1 MPIISNSIQNNG
13 GSSQGIRSQTRTYRS
28 GNSTLHLR
36 EGQTLR
42 GVISDIHGNDI
53 TLSMEDGS
61 SFTGQLPDANHSGAA
76 AQRDPR
82 QVVQARYPDAAVSA
96 ALPVLGRHWCHGLCD
111 VRHELRRYQ
120 HAARLPAGGLHHES
134 CAQRPDDRELFDRG
148 ALGHRQAS
156 PTGRRYLPVPVRPQ

>member
-53 TLSMEDGS
+53 TLSMEDGH
-61 SFTGQLPDANHSGAA
+61 P
-76 AQRDPR
+76 
-82 QVVQARYPDAAVSA
+82 
-96 ALPVLGRHWCHGLCD
+96 LPVSFPMPISIPSD
-111 VRHELRRYQ
+111 K
-120 HAARLPAGGLHHES
+120 RL
-134 CAQRPDDRELFDRG
+134 LF
-148 ALGHRQAS
+148 
-156 PTGRRYLPVPVRPQ
+156 

>member
-61 SFTGQLPDANHSGAA
+61 S
-76 AQRDPR
+76 
-82 QVVQARYPDAAVSA
+82 
-96 ALPVLGRHWCHGLCD
+96 LPVSFPMLTSIPSGK
-111 VRHELRRYQ
+111 
-120 HAARLPAGGLHHES
+120 RL
-134 CAQRPDDRELFDRG
+134 LF
-148 ALGHRQAS
+148 
-156 PTGRRYLPVPVRPQ
+156 

>member
-53 TLSMEDGS
+53 TLPWKMGH
-61 SFTGQLPDANHSGAA
+61 P
-76 AQRDPR
+76 
-82 QVVQARYPDAAVSA
+82 
-96 ALPVLGRHWCHGLCD
+96 LPVSFPMPISIPSD
-111 VRHELRRYQ
+111 K
-120 HAARLPAGGLHHES
+120 RL
-134 CAQRPDDRELFDRG
+134 LF
-148 ALGHRQAS
+148 
-156 PTGRRYLPVPVRPQ
+156 

>member
-53 TLSMEDGS
+53 TLSMEGRII
-61 SFTGQLPDANHSGAA
+61 LY
-76 AQRDPR
+76 R
-82 QVVQARYPDAAVSA
+82 SA
-96 ALPVLGRHWCHGLCD
+96 SRCQSV
-111 VRHELRRYQ
+111 
-120 HAARLPAGGLHHES
+120 
-134 CAQRPDDRELFDRG
+134 F
-148 ALGHRQAS
+148 HRTKGCFS
-156 PTGRRYLPVPVRPQ
+156 DYRS

>member
-61 SFTGQLPDANHSGAA
+61 SFTGQLPDANQYSIGQKAAFLITGLENNTIYMKATTGAYLLNMEDTI
-76 AQRDPR
+76 AQALEEALLPR
-82 QVVQARYPDAAVSA
+82 SHHDEMSVTADDK
-96 ALPVLGRHWCHGLCD
+96 L
-111 VRHELRRYQ
+111 VRS
-120 HAARLPAGGLHHES
+120 PF
-134 CAQRPDDRELFDRG
+134 RELSEPD
-148 ALGHRQAS
+148 
-156 PTGRRYLPVPVRPQ
+156 TPVII

>member
-53 TLSMEDGS
+53 SLSIDDLAFFS
-61 SFTGQLPDANHSGAA
+61 VQLTDSNQYSIGQ
-76 AQRDPR
+76 
-82 QVVQARYPDAAVSA
+82 
-96 ALPVLGRHWCHGLCD
+96 
-111 VRHELRRYQ
+111 
-120 HAARLPAGGLHHES
+120 
-134 CAQRPDDRELFDRG
+134 
-148 ALGHRQAS
+148 
-156 PTGRRYLPVPVRPQ
+156 

>member
-53 TLSMEDGS
+53 
-61 SFTGQLPDANHSGAA
+61 P
-76 AQRDPR
+76 
-82 QVVQARYPDAAVSA
+82 
-96 ALPVLGRHWCHGLCD
+96 LPVSFPMPISIPSD
-111 VRHELRRYQ
+111 K
-120 HAARLPAGGLHHES
+120 RL
-134 CAQRPDDRELFDRG
+134 LF
-148 ALGHRQAS
+148 
-156 PTGRRYLPVPVRPQ
+156 

>member
-53 TLSMEDGS
+53 TLSMEVCS
-61 SFTGQLPDANHSGAA
+61 SDLIILY
-76 AQRDPR
+76 R
-82 QVVQARYPDAAVSA
+82 
-96 ALPVLGRHWCHGLCD
+96 
-111 VRHELRRYQ
+111 
-120 HAARLPAGGLHHES
+120 PAS
-134 CAQRPDDRELFDRG
+134 RCQSVF
-148 ALGHRQAS
+148 HRTKGCFS
-156 PTGRRYLPVPVRPQ
+156 DYRS

>member
-61 SFTGQLPDANHSGAA
+61 SFTGQLPDANQYSIGQKAA
-76 AQRDPR
+76 FLITGLENNTMNSFTLLIPEPISVFIDVL
-82 QVVQARYPDAAVSA
+82 VVLLYKTIYCIPFQKITGYRRSHYE
-96 ALPVLGRHWCHGLCD
+96 
-111 VRHELRRYQ
+111 VRNPCPLLIIFKEEWHRCE
-120 HAARLPAGGLHHES
+120 AS
-134 CAQRPDDRELFDRG
+134 LF
-148 ALGHRQAS
+148 LF
-156 PTGRRYLPVPVRPQ
+156 